1 MGFRCRP
8 AHDSGCGGHPLL
20 GGRQQAGW
28 IEQVSS
34 YPRVGSVNFVDAM
47 FLDVH
52 LTKLFFSAVSTLG
65 LHVKCAKSKC
75 TVFSK

>member
-1 MGFRCRP
+1 MCDSIGRSAAEGCMGFRCRP

-28 IEQVSS
+28 IEPVSS

-47 FLDVH
+47 FH
-52 LTKLFFSAVSTLG
+52 
-65 LHVKCAKSKC
+65 
-75 TVFSK
+75 